1 LRKSALVVLLVW
13 LAGFGLA
20 ASVSTRPG
28 KKTTGSSGKTASA
41 KTAKP
46 APIKRTN
53 TSSKKP
59 VTSKRRGKK
68 RVPSWRQGQQ
78 TPTPERYQEIQQ
90 ALVAKGYLEG
100 PATGDWGANSAEA
113 LRRFQ
118 QDQHLDATGKLDSLS
133 LIALGLGPKRAASE
147 PAGQQALP

>member
-1 LRKSALVVLLVW
+1 VSKS
-13 LAGFGLA
+13 
-20 ASVSTRPG
+20 PG
-28 KKTTGSSGKTASA
+28 KKTTGSSSKTASA

-46 APIKRTN
+46 APVKRTN
-53 TSSKKP
+53 TSSKKR
-59 VTSKRRGKK
+59 VTSKRGGKK
-68 RVPSWRQGQQ
+68 LASRKQRVPSWRRGQQ

-118 QDQHLDATGKLDSLS
+118 QDQHLEATGKLNSLS
-133 LIALGLGPKRAASE
+133 LIALGLGPRRAASE
-147 PAGQQALP
+147 PAVEQALP

>member
-1 LRKSALVVLLVW
+1 MSRS
-13 LAGFGLA
+13 
-20 ASVSTRPG
+20 PG
-28 KKTTGSSGKTASA
+28 KKTPGSSSKTASA

-46 APIKRTN
+46 APVKRTN
-53 TSSKKP
+53 TSSKKR
-59 VTSKRRGKK
+59 VTSKRGGKK
-68 RVPSWRQGQQ
+68 LASRKKGAPSWRRGQQ
-78 TPTPERYQEIQQ
+78 APTPERYREIQQ

-118 QDQHLDATGKLDSLS
+118 QDQRLEVTGKLDSVS

-147 PAGQQALP
+147 PAGRQALP